1 MFCTISQR
9 LSLRC
14 MSIRQEDTLPDLPY
28 DFDELEPV
36 ISAEIN
42 RKGELLEAIN
52 KDYYGSLEN
61 MKNIF
66 SSATVAI
73 QGSGWGW
80 LYNKTTIKTPPPPL
94 PLLGIDVWKHVY
106 YAQYKNVC
114 ADYVKNLF
122 KIINRW
128 EDMSATCQKF
138 DSGLQ
143 IDVLK

>member
-1 MFCTISQR
+1 MTEEDCWHQLGGWCHQVQPAEIDKCAESSLKMFCTISQR

-36 ISAEIN
+36 ISAEIK
-42 RKGELLEAIN
+42 KGELLEAIN

-73 QGSGWGW
+73 QGLVGESGASWQEGKFAIPNLEELCERENSV
-80 LYNKTTIKTPPPPL
+80 LY
-94 PLLGIDVWKHVY
+94 
-106 YAQYKNVC
+106 
-114 ADYVKNLF
+114 
-122 KIINRW
+122 
-128 EDMSATCQKF
+128 
-138 DSGLQ
+138 
-143 IDVLK
+143 

>member
-1 MFCTISQR
+1 M
-9 LSLRC
+9 
-14 MSIRQEDTLPDLPY
+14 
-28 DFDELEPV
+28 
-36 ISAEIN
+36 
-42 RKGELLEAIN
+42 
-52 KDYYGSLEN
+52 
-61 MKNIF
+61 
-66 SSATVAI
+66 
-73 QGSGWGW
+73 
-80 LYNKTTIKTPPPPL
+80 IKTAHECKFL
-94 PLLGIDVWKHVY
+94 FYYTGLVPLLGIDVWKHVY